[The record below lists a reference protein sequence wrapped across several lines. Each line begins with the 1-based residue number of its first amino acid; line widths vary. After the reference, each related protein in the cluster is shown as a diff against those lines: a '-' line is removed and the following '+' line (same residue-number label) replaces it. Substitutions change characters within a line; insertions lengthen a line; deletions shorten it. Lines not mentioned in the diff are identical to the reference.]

1 MDHHVPLAGAHI
13 SGGDC
18 WPQER
23 KRAYANDLGY
33 DGALN
38 ASAAGVNRCKGA
50 KASDEWQPPD
60 PVT

>member
-1 MDHHVPLAGAHI
+1 MDHHVPLARAHI

-18 WPQER
+18 WPRER

-38 ASAAGVNRCKGA
+38 ATAAGVNRGKGE
-50 KASDEWQPPD
+50 KAPVEWQPPD
-60 PVT
+60 LVN